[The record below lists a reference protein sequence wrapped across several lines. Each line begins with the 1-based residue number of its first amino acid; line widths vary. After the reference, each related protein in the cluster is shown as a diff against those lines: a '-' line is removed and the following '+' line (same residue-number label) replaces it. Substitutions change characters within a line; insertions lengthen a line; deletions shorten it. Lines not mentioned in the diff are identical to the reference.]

1 MKSRIIAVFLLAAMT
16 VTFFACAD
24 LNAREASDTGSVG
37 VGTDEVENMTYTGR
51 LVIGKSSY
59 IIVDDKDNSPIVM
72 NVDGSA
78 EEFFAGFNTGDRI
91 EVVSSPIE
99 MTYPGQ
105 AFIYHVKSI
114 EKGSESDVPFEAM
127 SRLREL
133 GWID

>member
-1 MKSRIIAVFLLAAMT
+1 MKSRIIAIFLLAAMA

-24 LNAREASDTGSVG
+24 LNAKETSDTGSIG
-37 VGTDEVENMTYTGR
+37 VGTDKGEHMIYTGR

-59 IIVDDKDNSPIVM
+59 IIVDDKDSSSIVM

-78 EEFFAGFNTGDRI
+78 EEFFAGYNTGDRI
-91 EVVSSPIE
+91 EVVSSPIA

-105 AFIYHVKSI
+105 AFIYHVKPI
-114 EKGSESDVPFEAM
+114 EKGGESDVSFDVM